1 MNGLPSD
8 KINRL
13 LQLMN
18 DRGASDLHLA
28 VASPPVLRIS
38 GDIEALRYRSLSPND
53 FETFIKPIT
62 PEIYWEACRKKGEID
77 FAYHLE
83 GVGRFRVNLFKQEH
97 GMSAVFRIIPDKVL
111 TINELGLPAQVRK
124 FAEMSQGLVLI
135 TGPTGSGKSTTLAAM
150 IDYVNSNRNFHI
162 ITVEDPI
169 EFVHVNKKSLISQRE
184 LGRHALSFPD
194 ALRAA
199 VREDPDCIL
208 VGELRDLE
216 TINTALRAAETGIL
230 VFGTLHTNSAAKS
243 IDRMI
248 GAFPAEEQEETR
260 IVLSSVLR
268 GIISQQLLKGKE
280 GGRVAALEI
289 LFSSG
294 AVASMIRENKSS
306 MISSLIQTGKKQ
318 GMISM
323 DQCLQ
328 DYVSREIVSAGD
340 AYEKALDKESFKT
353 FLKTNGMP
361 APARTF
367 ETA

>member
-1 MNGLPSD
+1 MNGAESSR
-8 KINRL
+8 INRL
-13 LQLMN
+13 LELMN

-28 VASPPVLRIS
+28 VGSPPILRVY
-38 GDIEALRYRSLSPND
+38 GDLEPLPYRGLSPED
-53 FETFIKPIT
+53 FEIWVKPVAT
-62 PEIYWEACRKKGEID
+62 DLYWEVCKKKGEID

-97 GMSAVFRIIPDKVL
+97 GLGAVFRIVPDKVL
-111 TINELGLPAQVRK
+111 TMQELGLTEQVRK
-124 FAEMSQGLVLI
+124 FAEMTQGLVLI
-135 TGPTGSGKSTTLAAM
+135 TGPTGSGKSTTLAAL
-150 IDYVNSNRNFHI
+150 IDHINTTKNFHI
-162 ITVEDPI
+162 ITIEDPI
-169 EFVHVNKKSLISQRE
+169 EFVHENKKSLISHRE
-184 LGRHALSFPD
+184 LGRHAHSFPD

-208 VGELRDLE
+208 VGEMRDLD
-216 TINTALRAAETGIL
+216 TISTALRAAETGIL

-243 IDRMI
+243 VDRII
-248 GAFPAEEQEETR
+248 GAFAPEEQEETR
-260 IVLSSVLR
+260 IVLSGVLR
-268 GIISQQLLKGKE
+268 GIISQQLLKRKE

-294 AVASMIRENKSS
+294 AVASMIRDNKTA

-328 DYVSREIVSAGD
+328 DYVQRDIVTAEE

-353 FLKTNGMP
+353 FLKTNGLQISG
-361 APARTF
+361 RT
-367 ETA
+367 ETS